1 MGFEVY
7 GRYQALLNLSLI
19 FQILLDLGISN
30 HNSRTLSQFPNMRTR
45 IFPIM
50 LTARLLLG
58 GLYMAVVMSIGAV
71 LGYQQTELWLLC
83 LILGIQLL
91 TSTLVF
97 IRSTFAGLHLFR
109 ADRLLSILD
118 KLLVIICCGALLL
131 YPYTQTYFTIW
142 WFVAIQLI
150 CLAVAVIV
158 GFILLKKKT
167 GTVFSFSFHQLKIWL
182 IIRQSLPYASLVF
195 LMFFY
200 TRADALLIDLLIGNE
215 QTEEAGVYA
224 AAYRLLDICNMF
236 GLLFTSMLLPVFGK
250 MLAQKQAVLPL
261 VRFCVDILLPLSF
274 LAAIGSWYYREP
286 ILDLLYRNMRND
298 GYLTFAV
305 LMCSFPAFSISNIY
319 SALLTAGGHLKLQAY
334 AALGGVVIN
343 LACNIWLIPTHAALG
358 AAMATLITQIFMAIC
373 FMSLTYSKFNLP
385 YPIVSDLKL
394 VGYLILQII
403 VGWACLLLPIH
414 WMAQLTMLMVIGL
427 GLILVFKFI
436 EVEGVKRWLSKSR

>member
-1 MGFEVY
+1 MRRFFAQNLFFLLLVNLWVKPAWIFLIDRNVQNLVGFEVY

-167 GTVFSFSFHQLKIWL
+167 GTVFSFFFH
-182 IIRQSLPYASLVF
+182 
-195 LMFFY
+195 
-200 TRADALLIDLLIGNE
+200 
-215 QTEEAGVYA
+215 
-224 AAYRLLDICNMF
+224 
-236 GLLFTSMLLPVFGK
+236 
-250 MLAQKQAVLPL
+250 
-261 VRFCVDILLPLSF
+261 
-274 LAAIGSWYYREP
+274 
-286 ILDLLYRNMRND
+286 
-298 GYLTFAV
+298 
-305 LMCSFPAFSISNIY
+305 
-319 SALLTAGGHLKLQAY
+319 
-334 AALGGVVIN
+334 
-343 LACNIWLIPTHAALG
+343 
-358 AAMATLITQIFMAIC
+358 
-373 FMSLTYSKFNLP
+373 
-385 YPIVSDLKL
+385 
-394 VGYLILQII
+394 
-403 VGWACLLLPIH
+403 
-414 WMAQLTMLMVIGL
+414 
-427 GLILVFKFI
+427 
-436 EVEGVKRWLSKSR
+436 